1 MMMRIVLFFTV
12 SLWSILAYPGEA
24 VVDRHPLYVGVN
36 GGYGSTTWKGL
47 VPTIDNQSLALKIST
62 PTDVREGGG
71 VGGGVLGFEFTPFF
85 GIEANY
91 LVYPKA
97 EVFFDESSLFSF
109 ENDGQ
114 IQFSTSTQTVSLMA
128 KFMLPIPNT
137 VVRAYSS
144 IGVGWI
150 HRKDTI
156 NNIWFSAP
164 SFGAGL
170 NYPLAEH
177 LMTELAA
184 NYMSGY
190 GESEL
195 NPANDFVP
203 FLYAV
208 YFRLA
213 YRV

>member
-1 MMMRIVLFFTV
+1 MRIILFCTV
-12 SLWSILAYPGEA
+12 FLWSMLAYSGELG
-24 VVDRHPLYVGVN
+24 VDRHPLYLGVN

-47 VPTIDNQSLALKIST
+47 VPTIDNQSIALKIST

-71 VGGGVLGFEFTPFF
+71 VWGGVVGFDFTHFF

-97 EVFFDESSLFSF
+97 EVFFDDSSLFAF
-109 ENDGQ
+109 ENGGQ
-114 IQFSTSTQTVSLMA
+114 IQLSTSTQTASLMA
-128 KFMLPIPNT
+128 KIMLSIPNT
-137 VVRAYSS
+137 LTRAYSS
-144 IGVGWI
+144 VGVGWI
-150 HRKDTI
+150 HRKDSI

-164 SFGAGL
+164 SFGVGL

-177 LMTELAA
+177 LMAELAA